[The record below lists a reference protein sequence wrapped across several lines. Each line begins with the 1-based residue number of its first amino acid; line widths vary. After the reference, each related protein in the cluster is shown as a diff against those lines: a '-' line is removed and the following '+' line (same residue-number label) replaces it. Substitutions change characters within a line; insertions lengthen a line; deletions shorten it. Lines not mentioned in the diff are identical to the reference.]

1 MCLKSEIKLEYS
13 LNCTIKVL
21 YSRLSNASGLSEWF
35 ADDVK
40 VKGNLYTFFWG
51 NSSQTAERSIEKID
65 KTVRFKWIDGED
77 KGDFFEFTINKNE
90 LTGDVSLS
98 ITDFAEKGE
107 EKESINLWNS
117 QIDEL
122 KRDLGC

>member
-1 MCLKSEIKLEYS
+1 MSLKSEIKLEYS

-21 YSRLSNASGLSEWF
+21 YARLSNASGLSEWF

-40 VKGNLYTFFWG
+40 VNGNLYTFFWG

-77 KGDFFEFTINKNE
+77 KGNFFEFTINKNE

>member
-21 YSRLSNASGLSEWF
+21 YTRLSNASGLSEWF

-40 VKGNLYTFFWG
+40 VKGNFYTFFWG
-51 NSSQTAERSIEKID
+51 NTSQTAERFIEKIY
-65 KTVRFKWIDGED
+65 KTVRFQWIDGDD

-90 LTGDVSLS
+90 LTGDVSLD

-107 EKESINLWNS
+107 ENESINLWNS

>member
-1 MCLKSEIKLEYS
+1 MSLKSEINLEYS

-21 YSRLSNASGLSEWF
+21 YTRLSNASGLSEWF

-40 VKGNLYTFFWG
+40 VSGNFYTFFWSD
-51 NSSQTAERSIEKID
+51 SSQTAERVINKIC
-65 KTVRFKWIDGED
+65 KTVRFQWIDGDDE
-77 KGDFFEFTINKNE
+77 GDFFEFNINKNE
-90 LTGDVSLS
+90 LTGDVSLN

-107 EKESINLWNS
+107 EKESISLWNS